1 MKIQLSSFDLDMVMA
16 ARYAY
21 YVKTT
26 PIMPDKAYD
35 KLEREYEMIH
45 GKLPVGSD
53 QMKDYTDA
61 QRALALYFLMSGRFI
76 PIQSKYL

>member
-1 MKIQLSSFDLDMVMA
+1 MVMA

-21 YVKTT
+21 YVKAC

-35 KLEREYEMIH
+35 NMEREYEMLY
-45 GKLPVGSD
+45 GKLPPGSD
-53 QMKDYTDA
+53 LVKDYTDA

-76 PIQSKYL
+76 PVQSKYL